1 MVAATVQEAS
11 PGLGGTYIFLING
24 VQMSV
29 FDITSDPINIAYSLK
44 KIYPDSEIKIVSQ
57 PTKQLPDKQDFNILF
72 IGVKDPLPISFDTT
86 ASTGGIDNIID
97 ATVTIKRAY
106 AADRP
111 YFYGIPYDMMRT
123 AEDKSTIDI
132 GFKGMPS
139 LCVDCTYSYQSTS
152 PFSVV
157 SAAFI
162 VFPVFGMSLTL
173 AYNPL
178 LVTFDKSTDVVIT
191 LYG

>member
-1 MVAATVQEAS
+1 
-11 PGLGGTYIFLING
+11 
-24 VQMSV
+24 
-29 FDITSDPINIAYSLK
+29 
-44 KIYPDSEIKIVSQ
+44 
-57 PTKQLPDKQDFNILF
+57 LPDQLDFNILLH
-72 IGVKDPLPISFDTT
+72 GVKDPLPITIDAT
-86 ASTGGIDNIID
+86 AVTGGIDNVID

-132 GFKGMPS
+132 GFKGLPS

-157 SAAFI
+157 SAAFTGN
-162 VFPVFGMSLTL
+162 PVLGMSLTL
-173 AYNPL
+173 AYDLNPTSI
-178 LVTFDKSTDVVIT
+178 VFDSSTDVTIT
-191 LYG
+191 LYGEPCNIISIQSATTYTCIFNTILTDSGTISKLPAGNDIPKVHIKNYGYATVAPTLKLKN

>member
-1 MVAATVQEAS
+1 MPNQ
-11 PGLGGTYIFLING
+11 ID
-24 VQMSV
+24 
-29 FDITSDPINIAYSLK
+29 FD
-44 KIYPDSEIKIVSQ
+44 
-57 PTKQLPDKQDFNILF
+57 ILF
-72 IGVKDPLPISFDTT
+72 IGVKDPLPFTIDTT
-86 ASTGGIDNIID
+86 AVTGGSDNVIE
-97 ATVTIKRAY
+97 VTITERRAY

-162 VFPVFGMSLTL
+162 GFPVSGMSLTL
-173 AYNPL
+173 AYNPS
-178 LVTFDKSTDVVIT
+178 LVAFDKSTDVVIT
-191 LYG
+191 LYGEPCNIIN